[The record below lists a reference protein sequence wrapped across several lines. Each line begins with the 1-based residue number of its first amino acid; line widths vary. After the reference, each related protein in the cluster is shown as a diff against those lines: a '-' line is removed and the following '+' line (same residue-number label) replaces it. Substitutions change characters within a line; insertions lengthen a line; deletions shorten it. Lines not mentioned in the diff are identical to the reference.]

1 MSACKSTG
9 KPVRWLRTTTGQ
21 LLPINPEPAPDG
33 NILLLPHER
42 CRVVPVE
49 DRAATVA
56 PLFKTHFATCPN
68 AAAHR
73 SKRR

>member
-1 MSACKSTG
+1 VSACKSCG
-9 KPVRWLRTTTGQ
+9 KPVRWLKTTSGQ
-21 LLPINPEPAPDG
+21 LLQIDPDPVPDG
-33 NILLLPHER
+33 CILLLPHER

-73 SKRR
+73 NKR